1 MSETGEGGEMRAAV
15 PREQAR
21 AREKGRV
28 QKTTTSAS
36 SGLATASAHGELPE
50 HKKCGR
56 GMYDDVLQ
64 VGRGYS

>member
-1 MSETGEGGEMRAAV
+1 MRVVV

-28 QKTTTSAS
+28 RKTMTFVS
-36 SGLATASAHGELPE
+36 SSLATSSAHGEIPE